1 MSPVGIAGFMRL
13 SLMKAAHAVA
23 NEVVTKLS
31 CGDETVTRRLSLT
44 FSELR
49 LRVQLMRL
57 SGVMKRFG
65 QFGCAKDVCD
75 ALQVICHRR
84 EADFDPCTGQ
94 PAHQQTRMSEDTV
107 LDRREG
113 MLDGGST

>member
-1 MSPVGIAGFMRL
+1 
-13 SLMKAAHAVA
+13 
-23 NEVVTKLS
+23 
-31 CGDETVTRRLSLT
+31 
-44 FSELR
+44 
-49 LRVQLMRL
+49 MRL

-84 EADFDPCTGQ
+84 EADFDLCTGQ
-94 PAHQQTRMSEDTV
+94 SAHQQTRMSEDTV

-113 MLDGGST
+113 VLDGGSAEPHRFWSHPVLHPIQRLFI